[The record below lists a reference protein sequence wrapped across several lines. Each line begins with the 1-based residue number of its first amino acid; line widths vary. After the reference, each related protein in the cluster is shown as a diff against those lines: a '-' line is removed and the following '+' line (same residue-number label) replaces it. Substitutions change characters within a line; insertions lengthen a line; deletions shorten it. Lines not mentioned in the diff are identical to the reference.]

1 MFTVDLYSFNK
12 KENSTAQPLGHPQ
25 QFNCQMKSP
34 CSILAPELEIDNG
47 VAWNPSNY
55 NYAYISTFSRYYW
68 ITGWA
73 WDSGLWVATLKV
85 DTLASWKTAIGNTT
99 TYIYRAA
106 YDFNTYASDTE
117 YPIVAQQTRHTIALN
132 RLFLSLGAMA
142 SLNNGAYI
150 VGIISKYGTSYYG
163 FTYSS
168 LKNFL
173 QAIYSDTYIESIL
186 STYSIELY
194 PEAKIAVDPTQYIS
208 SIRWFPCSFGQQGS
222 GAVIEYGYTEN
233 IIAVGPSE
241 VHTSGVNFGEGS
253 IDYSSTQYFEQ
264 TITLSGSE
272 WTHPQQTRGAYLRL
286 NPYSTYQ
293 LFYPPFGLIDLDP
306 MEIYMAA
313 SLKIRTQLDLKT
325 GMGTM
330 SVKTV
335 TAGGVERTIAR
346 ITAIIAIDLPLTN
359 IVQVGTTERQ
369 SLANTINAV
378 TGSTLRGNSIVEAL
392 VSGLTSAFTAQY
404 TYQVAQV
411 RDAVQ
416 GEIPHLFQTGG
427 QGNASDFIGDPALYI
442 TYRWIAAEDNDD
454 KGRPLL
460 ESRQISTL
468 PGYIKCDPDAFSAAC
483 SVEELTEIRKLLQGG
498 FFYA

>member
-12 KENSTAQPLGHPQ
+12 KENSTARPLGHPQ
-25 QFNCQMKSP
+25 QFSCQMKSP
-34 CSILAPELEIDNG
+34 CSILAPVLEIDNG
-47 VAWNPSNY
+47 VTWNPSSY

-68 ITGWA
+68 VTDWT

-85 DTLASWKTAIGNTT
+85 DTLASWKTEIGNTT

-106 YDFNTYASDTE
+106 YDFNTEAFDTT
-117 YPIVAQQTRHTIALN
+117 YPIVAHQTRHTISLN
-132 RLFLSLGAMA
+132 RLFLSLGSMA
-142 SLNNGAYI
+142 SLTNGAYI
-150 VGIISKYGTSYYG
+150 VGIISKYGTAYYG
-163 FTYSS
+163 FTYSM
-168 LKNFL
+168 LQNFL
-173 QAIYSDTYIESIL
+173 AAIYSDTFVESIL
-186 STYSIELY
+186 STYSIQLY

-208 SIRWFPCSFGQQGS
+208 SIRWYPCSFGQQGS
-222 GAVIEYGYTEN
+222 GSVIKYGYSESV
-233 IIAVGPSE
+233 IAVGPSQ
-241 VHTSGVNFGEGS
+241 VTAAGFNFGEGS
-253 IDYSSTQYFEQ
+253 IDYTSTQYFEQ
-264 TITLSGSE
+264 TIALSGAE

-286 NPYSTYQ
+286 NPYSSYQ

-313 SLKIRTQLDLKT
+313 SLKIRTQIDLKT

-346 ITAIIAIDLPLTN
+346 ITALVAVDMPLTN
-359 IVQVGTTERQ
+359 IVQVGTSERQ
-369 SLANTINAV
+369 YWANTFAHM
-378 TGSTLRGNSIVEAL
+378 GAGLIVNPL
-392 VSGLTSAFTAQY
+392 QTLTS
-404 TYQVAQV
+404 YQSKVV
-411 RDAVQ
+411 ENNMN

-427 QGNASDFIGDPALYI
+427 QGNCSDFIGDPALYI

-460 ESRQISTL
+460 ETRQISTL
-468 PGYIKCDPDAFSAAC
+468 PGFIICDPDAFSAAC
-483 SVEELTEIRKLLQGG
+483 SVEELTEIRNLLQGG